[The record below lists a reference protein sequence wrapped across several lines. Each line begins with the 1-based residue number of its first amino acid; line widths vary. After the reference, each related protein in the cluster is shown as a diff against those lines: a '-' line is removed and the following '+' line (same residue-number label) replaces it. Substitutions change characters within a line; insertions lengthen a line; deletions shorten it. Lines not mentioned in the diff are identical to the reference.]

1 MSLYGMMRTGV
12 SGMNAQAN
20 RLSAVADNIA
30 NSSTTGYKRSSTE
43 FSSLIIPTAGGNYTS
58 GGVTTTVRTSISQ
71 QGDLRYT
78 TSGSDLAING
88 SGFFVVKNASG
99 SPVLTRAGSFVP
111 DSQGRLINAAGYQLM
126 GYSYANGVPSAA
138 ANGFGGLVP
147 VTISQQEL
155 TAVPSTSGVF
165 TANLPEDATIV
176 GASAVPPTQPA
187 SSNAAGA
194 VYSAKSSLLTYDSL
208 GGEVLLDVYYTKTG
222 DNTWEVAIYNQA
234 DAAPDVSFPYGGDGR
249 IGLQTLT
256 FDPTNGKLTTTPL
269 DVTVT
274 IPGTPAIPGPPP
286 IPAKPDQDIV
296 IDLSKMTQLDTS
308 YTVIDAKANG
318 NAPSGIAG
326 VQISEDGTV
335 YAQYEN
341 GTFKPIF
348 RIPLADVQSP
358 DQLTVLPGNVFVPNG
373 ESGSVQMGFANEGGR
388 GKVVAGA
395 LESSNV
401 DIAQELT
408 DMIESQRSYTAN
420 SKVFQTGADLMDIL
434 VNLKR

>member
-1 MSLYGMMRTGV
+1 
-12 SGMNAQAN
+12 
-20 RLSAVADNIA
+20 
-30 NSSTTGYKRSSTE
+30 
-43 FSSLIIPTAGGNYTS
+43 
-58 GGVTTTVRTSISQ
+58 
-71 QGDLRYT
+71 
-78 TSGSDLAING
+78 
-88 SGFFVVKNASG
+88 
-99 SPVLTRAGSFVP
+99 VP

-155 TAVPSTSGVF
+155 VAVPSTSGVF
-165 TANLPEDATIV
+165 TANLPEDANIV
-176 GASAVPPTQPA
+176 TTPNLPSEN
-187 SSNAAGA
+187 NATAT
-194 VYSAKSSLLTYDSL
+194 YSAKSSLLTYNNL
-208 GGEVLLDVYYTKTG
+208 GSEVLLDVYYTKTG
-222 DNTWEVAIYNQA
+222 PNTWEVAIYNQA
-234 DAAPDVSFPYGGDGR
+234 DATPNTSFPYGAAGTPPLGT
-249 IGLQTLT
+249 QTLT
-256 FDPTNGKLTTTPL
+256 FDPVSGKLTSTPPE
-269 DVTVT
+269 VTVNF
-274 IPGTPAIPGPPP
+274 PEVPARSL
-286 IPAKPDQDIV
+286 V

-388 GKVVAGA
+388 GKVIAGA

>member
-20 RLSAVADNIA
+20 RLSTVADNIA

-43 FSSLIIPTAGGNYTS
+43 FSSLIIPTTGGNYTS

-88 SGFFVVKNASG
+88 NGFFVVQNASG
-99 SPVLTRAGSFVP
+99 TPVLTRAGSFVP

-126 GYSYANGVPSAA
+126 GYSYANGVPSAT

-155 TAVPSTSGVF
+155 TATPSSLGVF
-165 TANLPEDATIV
+165 TANLPEGAEIV
-176 GASAVPPTQPA
+176 TTPNLPSENNASAT
-187 SSNAAGA
+187 
-194 VYSAKSSLLTYDSL
+194 YSAKSSLLTYNNL
-208 GGEVLLDVYYTKTG
+208 GSEVLLDVYYTKTG
-222 DNTWEVAIYNQA
+222 TNTWEVAIYNQA
-234 DAAPDVSFPYGGDGR
+234 DAAPDTSFPYAGTGTPLGT
-249 IGLQTLT
+249 QTLT
-256 FDPTNGKLTTTPL
+256 FDPVSGKLSSTPTE
-269 DVTVT
+269 VTVNF
-274 IPGTPAIPGPPP
+274 PEVPARSL
-286 IPAKPDQDIV
+286 V

-308 YTVIDAKANG
+308 YTVIEAEADG

-341 GTFKPIF
+341 GTFKAIF
-348 RIPLADVQSP
+348 RIPIADVQSP
-358 DQLTVLPGNVFVPNG
+358 DMLQTLPGNVFTPTG
-373 ESGSVQMGFANEGGR
+373 ASGSVQMGFANEGGR
-388 GKVVAGA
+388 GKVVSGA